1 MGNVG
6 NVMNGQWKSAAG
18 GLLLAAAVTGW
29 QARPAVAQTA
39 LTVDQ
44 IRACLC
50 EEQTLAKL
58 RQSNDA
64 AKAVY
69 DDRSQHEQ
77 HLSQQIEQLRLSMD
91 PNDLAAQDQLREL
104 IDLRARAAQDVRET
118 ALPAWQAATRRLN
131 AAVGDYNANCA
142 NRPIYKIDDAEAR
155 KNLVC
160 PIAP

>member
-1 MGNVG
+1 
-6 NVMNGQWKSAAG
+6 MNGRWMNAAG
-18 GLLLAAAVTGW
+18 GLLLASVVTGW
-29 QARPAVAQTA
+29 QSHPAVAQTA

-69 DDRSQHEQ
+69 DDRAKREQ

-104 IDLRARAAQDVRET
+104 IDLRARAAQDVRDT
-118 ALPAWQAATRRLN
+118 ALPAWQEATRRLN
-131 AAVGDYNANCA
+131 ATVADYNANCA
-142 NRPIYKIDDAEAR
+142 NRPIYNIDDAEAR
-155 KNLVC
+155 KNLIC
-160 PIAP
+160 PVTP